1 VSATSQRGEPGPSS
15 GFDVDLRSALRG
27 NGQTFGVFVALIA
40 LIGFGLIRYE
50 NFGGAYNIASFLNY
64 NAMFILI
71 AIGMCLV
78 IITGGIDLSVG
89 SVAAFSSVCA
99 AYLSPY
105 GIEVAL
111 PGGVLAG
118 VAFGGINAFIILVLR
133 VPPFIAT
140 LATLLGAKGGS
151 LVISGAQTI
160 SVDWGSN
167 FTKLGMEKAFGTVPW
182 SILIVLLV
190 ALGAW
195 VILERTSLGRTLLA
209 IGGGEEAST
218 LMGLKVGRAKA
229 FAYLFSGGCAGLAGV
244 FLASGFGA
252 GQPLEGVGWELS
264 AIASVVVGGTL
275 LTGGAGSITAT
286 VAGALLLGLVFNIL
300 NFENGRGTISL
311 SAYWQEVIRGGF
323 LFLVILLQMRVAKRR
338 LPRTA
343 TPRSP

>member
-1 VSATSQRGEPGPSS
+1 MNSSAENV
-15 GFDVDLRSALRG
+15 FDLRPLLRG
-27 NGQTFGVFVALIA
+27 SGQTVGVFLALIC
-40 LIGFGLIRYE
+40 LIIFGLMRYE

-71 AIGMCLV
+71 SIGMCLV

-105 GIEVAL
+105 GLQVAL

-118 VAFGGINAFIILVLR
+118 MAFGALNAFIILALR

-151 LVISGAQTI
+151 LVLSGAQTI

-167 FTKLGMEKAFGTVPW
+167 FTKLGMEKAFDIVPW
-182 SILIVLLV
+182 SILIVLVV
-190 ALGAW
+190 AIIAW
-195 VILERTSLGRTLLA
+195 VVLERTSLGRTLLA
-209 IGGGEEAST
+209 VGGGEEASS
-218 LMGLKVGRAKA
+218 LMGLEVGRAKT

-275 LTGGAGSITAT
+275 LTGGLGSITAT
-286 VAGALLLGLVFNIL
+286 VIGALLLGLVFNIL

-311 SAYWQEVIRGGF
+311 SAYWQQVIRGAF
-323 LFLVILLQMRVAKRR
+323 LFLVILLQMRVARR
-338 LPRTA
+338 RTA
-343 TPRSP
+343 TGTPPEKPARTVG